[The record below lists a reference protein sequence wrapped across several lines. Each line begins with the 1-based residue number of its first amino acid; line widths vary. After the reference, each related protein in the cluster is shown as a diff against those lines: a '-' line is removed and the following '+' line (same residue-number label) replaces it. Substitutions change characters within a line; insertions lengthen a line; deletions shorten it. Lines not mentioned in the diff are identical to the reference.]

1 MKILHTGDW
10 HVGKV
15 LRGLARLDE
24 QRAVL
29 GEIVEVARREQ
40 PDLVAIAGDVFESAA
55 PPPDAQALAWKT
67 VLDLRA
73 TGAHVVVIA
82 GNHDPADSFDALRPV
97 FAGSDITVVGRPRR
111 PEDGGVVELTTR
123 TGERCV
129 VGLLPFVSQRGVV
142 KAAELFALDLS
153 DLAAVYATRL
163 TRLIEALADRFR
175 SDAVNLLVVHGTVRG
190 GKHGG
195 GERDAQTVFDYTF
208 PGNAFPASVSYV
220 ALGHLHRRQE
230 LPAPC
235 PVWYSGSPFGVD
247 FGEESDTKGVLL
259 VEALVGRPAQ
269 VRAVPLASARR
280 LRTVRGTV
288 GALVAEGATYGDD
301 LLRVVVTEPARAGL
315 VEEVRVALPNALE
328 VRVERRDEPATA
340 SAARGVGQRS
350 ARELFAAYC
359 DEQNIADERL
369 VRLFDE
375 LFDEATEE
383 ASA

>member
-15 LRGLARLDE
+15 LKGLARLDE
-24 QRAVL
+24 QRGVL
-29 GEIVEVARREQ
+29 AEIVEVARRER
-40 PDLVAIAGDVFESAA
+40 PDLVAVAGDVFESAA
-55 PPPDAQALAWKT
+55 PPPEAQALAWRT

-73 TGAHVVVIA
+73 TGADVVVIA
-82 GNHDPADSFDALRPV
+82 GNHDPADAFDALRPV
-97 FAGSDITVVGRPRR
+97 FAGVGITVLGRPRR
-111 PEDGGVVELTTR
+111 PDDGGVVEIATR
-123 TGERCV
+123 DGERGV

-153 DLAAVYATRL
+153 DLANVYATRL
-163 TRLIEALADRFR
+163 TRLIEALAAHFR
-175 SDAVNLLVVHGTVRG
+175 ADAVNLLVAHGTVRG

-208 PGNAFPASVSYV
+208 PANAFPPSASYV

-235 PVWYSGSPFGVD
+235 PTWYSGSPFGVD
-247 FGEESDTKGVLL
+247 FGEESDTKGVL
-259 VEALVGRPAQ
+259 VVDALVGRPAQ

-288 GALVAEGATYGDD
+288 AALVAEAATYGDD
-301 LLRVVVTEPARAGL
+301 LLRVLVTEAARAGL
-315 VEEVRVALPNALE
+315 VEEVRAALPNALE
-328 VRVERRDEPATA
+328 VRVERSDEPTK
-340 SAARGVGQRS
+340 AAAGRGVGQRS
-350 ARELFAAYC
+350 ARDLFAAYC

-369 VRLFDE
+369 VHLFDE
-375 LFDEATEE
+375 LYDEATAES
-383 ASA
+383 SA